1 VIKRLVSLIATNAT
15 LEAERE
21 AAMKQAQSA
30 SRAAESL
37 MDAGD
42 SKKASEKEKELEKKV
57 KSAEEGKTYGFMFIG
72 SFYGV
77 AHHIYNLLLRR
88 YKHKLCS
95 AIQTHFTLLFI
106 LI

>member
-1 VIKRLVSLIATNAT
+1 MISNNAT

-42 SKKASEKEKELEKKV
+42 AGKASDREKELEKKV
-57 KSAEEGKTYGFMFIG
+57 KEAEAGMFFG
-72 SFYGV
+72 YR
-77 AHHIYNLLLRR
+77 LRGR
-88 YKHKLCS
+88 VVRVYYENFRLMRFWS
-95 AIQTHFTLLFI
+95 Y
-106 LI
+106 